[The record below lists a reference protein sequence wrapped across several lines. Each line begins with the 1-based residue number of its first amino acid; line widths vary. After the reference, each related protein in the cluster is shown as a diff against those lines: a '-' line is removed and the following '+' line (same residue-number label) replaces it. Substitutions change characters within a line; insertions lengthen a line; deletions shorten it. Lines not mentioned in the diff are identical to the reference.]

1 MTFDLVSRVARRFTC
16 EVTAAVIGLAA
27 CLLPAQAQEL
37 KIGARSDI
45 VIDPHSSWAMSNTQ
59 YFYHYLGFMNWLDE
73 SDKVVPRMAK
83 SATAVSPNLWE
94 VKLNEGLKFSNGAPV
109 TVNDV
114 VASYERART
123 LPNAIG
129 TFAGLFAGLKEM
141 KAIDDLTMH
150 VVTSRP
156 YPTWPATMTQI
167 SVLPAEVAKTA
178 TQADFS
184 SGRAN
189 ISSSAYKFV
198 EYVPANRLVVERNS
212 AYVGPKARWDKVTFR
227 ILTNNATRV
236 AALLSGDVDMID
248 GVPPEDAAT
257 IAKDPR
263 FTLYTGPS
271 DRIIMLA
278 MDSSRDVSPFITDLQ
293 GNKLTTNPLKDV
305 RVRRAMSLA
314 IDRELI
320 RDRVMDGHSIPNNQL
335 IPKGLGGYAANIP
348 EAKVDLPK
356 ARALM
361 KEAGWADGFG
371 IALACPEGRYVNA
384 SKICQAAAQMLG
396 RINIKVTVEV
406 MPYGVFASRVTNKT
420 GDRASLMLFG
430 WGASS
435 SGEANVLQKAIHTWD
450 KEQRL
455 GAWNIGMYS
464 NPEVDKLIVKGL
476 STLDAKERHAIQAEA
491 MTKAMEDVAAIP
503 LHTQVV
509 IVATRKGL
517 KYTVQANECTLADFV
532 EPTSN

>member
-1 MTFDLVSRVARRFTC
+1 MTFDLESRVARRFTC

-198 EYVPANRLVVERNS
+198 EYVPANRLVVERN
-212 AYVGPKARWDKVTFR
+212 AP
-227 ILTNNATRV
+227 AT
-236 AALLSGDVDMID
+236 A
-248 GVPPEDAAT
+248 
-257 IAKDPR
+257 
-263 FTLYTGPS
+263 
-271 DRIIMLA
+271 
-278 MDSSRDVSPFITDLQ
+278 
-293 GNKLTTNPLKDV
+293 
-305 RVRRAMSLA
+305 
-314 IDRELI
+314 
-320 RDRVMDGHSIPNNQL
+320 
-335 IPKGLGGYAANIP
+335 
-348 EAKVDLPK
+348 
-356 ARALM
+356 
-361 KEAGWADGFG
+361 
-371 IALACPEGRYVNA
+371 
-384 SKICQAAAQMLG
+384 
-396 RINIKVTVEV
+396 
-406 MPYGVFASRVTNKT
+406 
-420 GDRASLMLFG
+420 
-430 WGASS
+430 
-435 SGEANVLQKAIHTWD
+435 
-450 KEQRL
+450 
-455 GAWNIGMYS
+455 
-464 NPEVDKLIVKGL
+464 
-476 STLDAKERHAIQAEA
+476 HA
-491 MTKAMEDVAAIP
+491 
-503 LHTQVV
+503 
-509 IVATRKGL
+509 
-517 KYTVQANECTLADFV
+517 
-532 EPTSN
+532 